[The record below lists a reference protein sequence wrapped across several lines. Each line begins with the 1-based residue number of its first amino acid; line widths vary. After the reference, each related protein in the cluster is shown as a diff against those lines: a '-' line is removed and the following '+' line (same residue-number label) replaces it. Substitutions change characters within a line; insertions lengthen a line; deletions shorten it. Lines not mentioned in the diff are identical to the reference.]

1 MVAKALAIDGNS
13 LLFRCYY
20 ATIKML
26 DYYHKNNLIPT
37 NAIFLMIS
45 TIFKLLNNSYQYV
58 FIAFDAHRK
67 TFRNQIFPNYK
78 MNRSKTPEDLIIQL
92 GWIKKIISAMGI
104 YHEARDNYEADDLIG
119 SFVKK
124 MNDNNISVDIY
135 SSDRDLLQLITP
147 LTNYH
152 MFKVGLSKTT
162 LYTNN
167 NFSSLF
173 YGLKPNQVVDFKAIV
188 GDSSDNFT
196 GIKGIGPK
204 GAANL
209 LQKYGS
215 LNEIYRHINELSQKN
230 QQILSDDENK
240 KSCQI
245 CHQIAQIKDD
255 LFLSQ
260 SIDKFVKKN
269 INLEE
274 FNKIID
280 HLKIPSFKKY
290 ILSSKNRS

>member
-1 MVAKALAIDGNS
+1 MVKALAIDGNS

-20 ATIKML
+20 ATAKML

-37 NAIFLMIS
+37 NAILLMVS

-92 GWIKKIISAMGI
+92 GWVKKIISAMGI
-104 YHEARDNYEADDLIG
+104 HHAAFDNYEADDLIG
-119 SFVKK
+119 SFTKI
-124 MNDNNISVDIY
+124 MNDHNIVVDIY

-152 MFKVGLSKTT
+152 MFKVGLSKTI
-162 LYTNN
+162 LYTDN

-188 GDSSDNFT
+188 GDSSDNFC

-204 GAANL
+204 TAASL

-215 LNEIYRHINELSQKN
+215 LSEIYQHINELSQKN
-230 QQILSDDENK
+230 QQILVDDINK
-240 KSCQI
+240 KNCQI
-245 CHQIAQIKDD
+245 CYQIAKIKKD

-260 SIDKFVKKN
+260 SIDQFLKKK
-269 INLEE
+269 IDFEQ
-274 FNKIID
+274 FNEIID
-280 HLKIPSFKKY
+280 FLKIPSLKKY
-290 ILSSKNRS
+290 INGVETKS

>member
-1 MVAKALAIDGNS
+1 MTAKALAIDGNS

-26 DYYHKNNLIPT
+26 DYYHKNKLIPT
-37 NAIFLMIS
+37 NAIFLTIS

-67 TFRNQIFPNYK
+67 TFRNQILPNYK

-92 GWIKKIISAMGI
+92 GWVKKIISAMGI
-104 YHEARDNYEADDLIG
+104 YHEALDNYEADDLIG

-135 SSDRDLLQLITP
+135 SSDRDLLQLVTP
-147 LTNYH
+147 LTNYY

-173 YGLKPNQVVDFKAIV
+173 HGLRPNQVVDFKAIV
-188 GDSSDNFT
+188 GDSSDNFN
-196 GIKGIGPK
+196 GVKGIGPK
-204 GAANL
+204 TAANL

-215 LNEIYRHINELSQKN
+215 LSGIYQHINELSIKN
-230 QQILSDDENK
+230 QQLLSSDENK

-245 CHQIAQIKDD
+245 CYQIAQIKNN
-255 LFLSQ
+255 LFLSE
-260 SIDKFVKKN
+260 SIDKFLKKN
-269 INLEE
+269 INSDE

-280 HLKIPSFKKY
+280 YLKIPSLKKY
-290 ILSSKNRS
+290 T

>member
-1 MVAKALAIDGNS
+1 
-13 LLFRCYY
+13 
-20 ATIKML
+20 
-26 DYYHKNNLIPT
+26 
-37 NAIFLMIS
+37 
-45 TIFKLLNNSYQYV
+45 
-58 FIAFDAHRK
+58 
-67 TFRNQIFPNYK
+67 
-78 MNRSKTPEDLIIQL
+78 
-92 GWIKKIISAMGI
+92 MGI

-230 QQILSDDENK
+230 QQILSNDENK

-280 HLKIPSFKKY
+280 HLKIPSLKKY
-290 ILSSKNRS
+290 T

>member
-1 MVAKALAIDGNS
+1 MMVKALAIDGNS

-20 ATIKML
+20 ATKKML

-67 TFRNQIFPNYK
+67 TFRNQIFRNYK
-78 MNRSKTPEDLIIQL
+78 MNRGKTPEDLIIQL
-92 GWIKKIISAMGI
+92 EWIKKIISTMGI
-104 YHEARDNYEADDLIG
+104 YHAALDNYEADDLIG

-124 MNDNNISVDIY
+124 MNDHNITVDIY
-135 SSDRDLLQLITP
+135 SSDKDLLQLVTP

-152 MFKVGLSKTT
+152 MFKVGLSKTIS
-162 LYTNN
+162 YTIN

-173 YGLKPNQVVDFKAIV
+173 YGLKPHQVVDFKAIV
-188 GDSSDNFT
+188 GDSSDNFS

-204 GAANL
+204 TAANL

-215 LNEIYRHINELSQKN
+215 LDEIYHHLNELSPKN
-230 QQILSDDENK
+230 QQILSNDENK
-240 KSCQI
+240 KNCQI
-245 CHQIAQIKDD
+245 CYQIAQIKND
-255 LFLSQ
+255 LFLSEAV
-260 SIDKFVKKN
+260 DKFVMRK
-269 INLEE
+269 IDLEN

-280 HLKIPSFKKY
+280 YLKIPSLKRH
-290 ILSSKNRS
+290 ILSLKK